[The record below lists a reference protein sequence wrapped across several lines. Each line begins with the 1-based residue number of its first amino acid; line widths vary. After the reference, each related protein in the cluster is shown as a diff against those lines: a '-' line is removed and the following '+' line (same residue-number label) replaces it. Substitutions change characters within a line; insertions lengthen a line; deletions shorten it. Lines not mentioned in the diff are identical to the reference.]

1 MKVKFVYKYWF
12 HPMDIPCSLP
22 ADCEWYSETGSWV
35 TEILH
40 PKDWYMCKRLVR
52 RWKVEVK
59 SARRPSKHERLLKAL
74 LKCFT
79 VESKL
84 LLISGHLSMLTP
96 KNEQQL
102 IAIKQRMEK
111 GVKV

>member
-1 MKVKFVYKYWF
+1 MKVKFVEFKKNELLGCLKCCKDPCDGYQLCTAQRRKDGKNGYFVIARKPRAGKY
-12 HPMDIPCSLP
+12 
-22 ADCEWYSETGSWV
+22 
-35 TEILH
+35 
-40 PKDWYMCKRLVR
+40 
-52 RWKVEVK
+52 
-59 SARRPSKHERLLKAL
+59 ERLLKAL

-102 IAIKQRMEK
+102 IAIKESMEK
-111 GVKV
+111 GAKV

>member
-1 MKVKFVYKYWF
+1 MKKIQCLYAERSCYRPLLTRNKPRAGKY
-12 HPMDIPCSLP
+12 
-22 ADCEWYSETGSWV
+22 
-35 TEILH
+35 
-40 PKDWYMCKRLVR
+40 
-52 RWKVEVK
+52 
-59 SARRPSKHERLLKAL
+59 ERLLKAL

-102 IAIKQRMEK
+102 IAIKERMEK